1 MGKYQKNIEAAR
13 RISVVQYLE
22 TYHPGELVRKTDKEY
37 CTKTHSSLVITPAN
51 GLFHWFSQSK
61 GGNNALDYLV
71 KVEGMDFVSA
81 VRLLNEMTPMPVSV
95 QTVKAAP
102 VQQQTSRPFVLP
114 PADRNTEAATAYLM
128 HRGVSPKVL
137 RYCVGSGIL
146 YQTTRG
152 SYRNCVFVGK
162 DENGVPRSAFQRGCQ
177 GSFRGD
183 VAGSQK
189 QYGFL
194 IPAESENC
202 DTVEIYEAPIDA
214 MSGAT
219 LRQYKHDSPWRSVH
233 YLALGGLNHQ
243 PIDYFLQQHP
253 EVKRV
258 SLCFDRDD
266 PGRNFTKI
274 VAKQLAERGYI
285 VQDTPPAIGKDY
297 NDYLLAA
304 RRLIS
309 ITKSGTID
317 GGTWNISPAD
327 KQTVTTAGH
336 TNDDNFQNNGGA
348 ASASWTLH
356 YSVSKTTDSRNGRVG
371 PYTTQDEADAAADSA
386 RDAAIAELQ
395 GEAQRMVDNAV
406 ASAKAE
412 LANIKFRYEEVGV
425 PYGFAMYWGSNGSK
439 QTISV
444 SANSNN
450 AYLMKNNEW
459 SLQVNLK
466 KTDSETGNQ
475 IAADAQYEIFQW
487 DTVTGKP
494 FSF

>member
-1 MGKYQKNIEAAR
+1 M
-13 RISVVQYLE
+13 
-22 TYHPGELVRKTDKEY
+22 
-37 CTKTHSSLVITPAN
+37 
-51 GLFHWFSQSK
+51 
-61 GGNNALDYLV
+61 
-71 KVEGMDFVSA
+71 
-81 VRLLNEMTPMPVSV
+81 
-95 QTVKAAP
+95 
-102 VQQQTSRPFVLP
+102 
-114 PADRNTEAATAYLM
+114 
-128 HRGVSPKVL
+128 L

-152 SYRNCVFVGK
+152 NYRNCVFVGK

-194 IPAESENC
+194 IPAESETC
-202 DTVEIYEAPIDA
+202 DNVEIYEAPIDA

-285 VQDTPPAIGKDY
+285 VQDAPPAIGKDY

-309 ITKSGTID
+309 ME
-317 GGTWNISPAD
+317 
-327 KQTVTTAGH
+327 
-336 TNDDNFQNNGGA
+336 
-348 ASASWTLH
+348 
-356 YSVSKTTDSRNGRVG
+356 R
-371 PYTTQDEADAAADSA
+371 
-386 RDAAIAELQ
+386 
-395 GEAQRMVDNAV
+395 
-406 ASAKAE
+406 
-412 LANIKFRYEEVGV
+412 
-425 PYGFAMYWGSNGSK
+425 
-439 QTISV
+439 
-444 SANSNN
+444 
-450 AYLMKNNEW
+450 
-459 SLQVNLK
+459 
-466 KTDSETGNQ
+466 
-475 IAADAQYEIFQW
+475 
-487 DTVTGKP
+487 
-494 FSF
+494 

>member
-13 RISVVQYLE
+13 QISVVQYLE
-22 TYHPGELVRKTDKEY
+22 TYRPGELVRKTDREY
-37 CTKTHSSLVITPAN
+37 CTRSHDSLIITISN
-51 GLFHWFSQSK
+51 GKFHWYSHDV
-61 GGNNALDYLV
+61 GGNNAIDYLT

-81 VRLLNEMTPMPVSV
+81 VRLLNEMTPAPVSV
-95 QTVKAAP
+95 QLAKTIPVNQNTPRKFELPAP
-102 VQQQTSRPFVLP
+102 
-114 PADRNTEAATAYLM
+114 DRNAEAAAAYLM
-128 HRGVSPKVL
+128 HRGISAKVL
-137 RYCVGSGIL
+137 RYCISNGIL

-152 SYRNCVFVGK
+152 NYRNCVFVGK

-194 IPAESENC
+194 IPAESETC

-274 VAKQLAERGYI
+274 VAKRLAERGYI
-285 VQDTPPAIGKDY
+285 IQDTPPAIGKDY

-309 ITKSGTID
+309 M
-317 GGTWNISPAD
+317 
-327 KQTVTTAGH
+327 
-336 TNDDNFQNNGGA
+336 
-348 ASASWTLH
+348 
-356 YSVSKTTDSRNGRVG
+356 
-371 PYTTQDEADAAADSA
+371 
-386 RDAAIAELQ
+386 EL
-395 GEAQRMVDNAV
+395 
-406 ASAKAE
+406 
-412 LANIKFRYEEVGV
+412 
-425 PYGFAMYWGSNGSK
+425 
-439 QTISV
+439 
-444 SANSNN
+444 
-450 AYLMKNNEW
+450 
-459 SLQVNLK
+459 
-466 KTDSETGNQ
+466 
-475 IAADAQYEIFQW
+475 
-487 DTVTGKP
+487 
-494 FSF
+494 

>member
-13 RISVVQYLE
+13 RISVMQYLE

-81 VRLLNEMTPMPVSV
+81 VRLLSAMAPAPVSI
-95 QTVKAAP
+95 QTAKASSP
-102 VQQQTSRPFVLP
+102 QQHTTRPFELP
-114 PADRNTEAATAYLM
+114 TADRNTEAATAYLM
-128 HRGVSPKVL
+128 HRGISPKVL

-152 SYRNCVFVGK
+152 NYRNCVFVGK

-285 VQDTPPAIGKDY
+285 VQDAPPAMRSCRTCRTRKSTVCKAS
-297 NDYLLAA
+297 LTASMMPSAPSTALSTAAA
-304 RRLIS
+304 RSCL
-309 ITKSGTID
+309 SGMTAATICC
-317 GGTWNISPAD
+317 
-327 KQTVTTAGH
+327 VH
-336 TNDDNFQNNGGA
+336 
-348 ASASWTLH
+348 
-356 YSVSKTTDSRNGRVG
+356 
-371 PYTTQDEADAAADSA
+371 
-386 RDAAIAELQ
+386 
-395 GEAQRMVDNAV
+395 
-406 ASAKAE
+406 
-412 LANIKFRYEEVGV
+412 
-425 PYGFAMYWGSNGSK
+425 
-439 QTISV
+439 
-444 SANSNN
+444 
-450 AYLMKNNEW
+450 
-459 SLQVNLK
+459 
-466 KTDSETGNQ
+466 
-475 IAADAQYEIFQW
+475 
-487 DTVTGKP
+487 
-494 FSF
+494 

>member
-1 MGKYQKNIEAAR
+1 MRLPAENIKAAR
-13 RISVVQYLE
+13 EVQLVDFLN
-22 TYHPGELVRKTDKEY
+22 TYRPGELVRKSRDEY
-37 CTKTHSSLVITPAN
+37 CTKSHSSLRITPSKN
-51 GLFHWFSQSK
+51 LFHWCSQSK
-61 GGNNALDYLV
+61 GGRGALDYLLT
-71 KVEGMDFVSA
+71 VEGMSFRSA
-81 VRLLNEMTPMPVSV
+81 VMLLNEMELIPFQQVRAA
-95 QTVKAAP
+95 TVES
-102 VQQQTSRPFVLP
+102 SRTHDFTLP
-114 PADRNTEAATAYLM
+114 RPDKNAQAATAYLM
-128 HRGVSPKVL
+128 HRGISPKVL
-137 RYCVGSGIL
+137 RYCLNEGIL

-152 SYRNCVFVGK
+152 NYRNCVFVGK

-194 IPAESENC
+194 IPAESETC

-274 VAKQLAERGYI
+274 VAKRLAERGYI

-309 ITKSGTID
+309 ME
-317 GGTWNISPAD
+317 
-327 KQTVTTAGH
+327 
-336 TNDDNFQNNGGA
+336 
-348 ASASWTLH
+348 
-356 YSVSKTTDSRNGRVG
+356 R
-371 PYTTQDEADAAADSA
+371 
-386 RDAAIAELQ
+386 
-395 GEAQRMVDNAV
+395 
-406 ASAKAE
+406 
-412 LANIKFRYEEVGV
+412 
-425 PYGFAMYWGSNGSK
+425 
-439 QTISV
+439 
-444 SANSNN
+444 
-450 AYLMKNNEW
+450 
-459 SLQVNLK
+459 
-466 KTDSETGNQ
+466 
-475 IAADAQYEIFQW
+475 
-487 DTVTGKP
+487 
-494 FSF
+494 

>member
-13 RISVVQYLE
+13 QISVVQYLE
-22 TYHPGELVRKTDKEY
+22 TYRPGELVRKTDREY
-37 CTKTHSSLVITPAN
+37 CTRSHDSLIITISN
-51 GLFHWFSQSK
+51 GKFHWYSHDV
-61 GGNNALDYLV
+61 GGNNAIDYLT

-81 VRLLNEMTPMPVSV
+81 VRLLNEMTPAPVSV
-95 QTVKAAP
+95 QLAKTIPVNQNTPRKFELPAP
-102 VQQQTSRPFVLP
+102 
-114 PADRNTEAATAYLM
+114 DRNAEAAAAYLM
-128 HRGVSPKVL
+128 HRGISAKVL
-137 RYCVGSGIL
+137 RYCISNGIL

-152 SYRNCVFVGK
+152 NYRNCVFVGK
-162 DENGVPRSAFQRGCQ
+162 DENGVPRSAFQR

-285 VQDTPPAIGKDY
+285 VQDAPPAIGKDY

-309 ITKSGTID
+309 ME
-317 GGTWNISPAD
+317 
-327 KQTVTTAGH
+327 
-336 TNDDNFQNNGGA
+336 
-348 ASASWTLH
+348 
-356 YSVSKTTDSRNGRVG
+356 R
-371 PYTTQDEADAAADSA
+371 
-386 RDAAIAELQ
+386 
-395 GEAQRMVDNAV
+395 
-406 ASAKAE
+406 
-412 LANIKFRYEEVGV
+412 
-425 PYGFAMYWGSNGSK
+425 
-439 QTISV
+439 
-444 SANSNN
+444 
-450 AYLMKNNEW
+450 
-459 SLQVNLK
+459 
-466 KTDSETGNQ
+466 
-475 IAADAQYEIFQW
+475 
-487 DTVTGKP
+487 
-494 FSF
+494 

>member
-13 RISVVQYLE
+13 QISVVQYLE
-22 TYHPGELVRKTDKEY
+22 TYRPGELVRKTDREY
-37 CTKTHSSLVITPAN
+37 CTRSHDSLIITISN
-51 GLFHWFSQSK
+51 GKFHWYSHDV
-61 GGNNALDYLV
+61 GGNNAIDYLT

-81 VRLLNEMTPMPVSV
+81 VRLLNEMTPAPVSV
-95 QTVKAAP
+95 QLAKTIPVNQNTPRKFELPAP
-102 VQQQTSRPFVLP
+102 
-114 PADRNTEAATAYLM
+114 DRNAEAAAAYLM
-128 HRGVSPKVL
+128 HRGISAKVL
-137 RYCVGSGIL
+137 RYCISNGIL

-274 VAKQLAERGYI
+274 VAKRLAERGYI
-285 VQDTPPAIGKDY
+285 IQDTPPAIGKDY

-309 ITKSGTID
+309 ME
-317 GGTWNISPAD
+317 
-327 KQTVTTAGH
+327 
-336 TNDDNFQNNGGA
+336 
-348 ASASWTLH
+348 
-356 YSVSKTTDSRNGRVG
+356 R
-371 PYTTQDEADAAADSA
+371 
-386 RDAAIAELQ
+386 
-395 GEAQRMVDNAV
+395 
-406 ASAKAE
+406 
-412 LANIKFRYEEVGV
+412 
-425 PYGFAMYWGSNGSK
+425 
-439 QTISV
+439 
-444 SANSNN
+444 
-450 AYLMKNNEW
+450 
-459 SLQVNLK
+459 
-466 KTDSETGNQ
+466 
-475 IAADAQYEIFQW
+475 
-487 DTVTGKP
+487 
-494 FSF
+494 

>member
-1 MGKYQKNIEAAR
+1 
-13 RISVVQYLE
+13 
-22 TYHPGELVRKTDKEY
+22 
-37 CTKTHSSLVITPAN
+37 
-51 GLFHWFSQSK
+51 
-61 GGNNALDYLV
+61 
-71 KVEGMDFVSA
+71 MDFVSA
-81 VRLLNEMTPMPVSV
+81 IRLLSAMTPMPVSI
-95 QTVKAAP
+95 QAAKATP
-102 VQQQTSRPFVLP
+102 TRQHTIRPFELP
-114 PADRNTEAATAYLM
+114 AADRNTEAAVAYLM
-128 HRGVSPKVL
+128 QRGISPKVL
-137 RYCVGSGIL
+137 RYCVNSGIL

-162 DENGVPRSAFQRGCQ
+162 DAEGVPRSAFQRGCQ

-274 VAKQLAERGYI
+274 VAKRLAERGYI

-309 ITKSGTID
+309 ME
-317 GGTWNISPAD
+317 
-327 KQTVTTAGH
+327 
-336 TNDDNFQNNGGA
+336 
-348 ASASWTLH
+348 
-356 YSVSKTTDSRNGRVG
+356 R
-371 PYTTQDEADAAADSA
+371 
-386 RDAAIAELQ
+386 
-395 GEAQRMVDNAV
+395 
-406 ASAKAE
+406 
-412 LANIKFRYEEVGV
+412 
-425 PYGFAMYWGSNGSK
+425 
-439 QTISV
+439 
-444 SANSNN
+444 
-450 AYLMKNNEW
+450 
-459 SLQVNLK
+459 
-466 KTDSETGNQ
+466 
-475 IAADAQYEIFQW
+475 
-487 DTVTGKP
+487 
-494 FSF
+494 

>member
-1 MGKYQKNIEAAR
+1 MN
-13 RISVVQYLE
+13 
-22 TYHPGELVRKTDKEY
+22 
-37 CTKTHSSLVITPAN
+37 
-51 GLFHWFSQSK
+51 
-61 GGNNALDYLV
+61 
-71 KVEGMDFVSA
+71 
-81 VRLLNEMTPMPVSV
+81 
-95 QTVKAAP
+95 
-102 VQQQTSRPFVLP
+102 
-114 PADRNTEAATAYLM
+114 
-128 HRGVSPKVL
+128 RGISPKVL

-162 DENGVPRSAFQRGCQ
+162 DENGVPHAAFQRGCQ

-274 VAKQLAERGYI
+274 VAKRLAERGYI
-285 VQDTPPAIGKDY
+285 IQDTPPAIGKDY

-309 ITKSGTID
+309 ME
-317 GGTWNISPAD
+317 
-327 KQTVTTAGH
+327 
-336 TNDDNFQNNGGA
+336 
-348 ASASWTLH
+348 
-356 YSVSKTTDSRNGRVG
+356 R
-371 PYTTQDEADAAADSA
+371 
-386 RDAAIAELQ
+386 
-395 GEAQRMVDNAV
+395 
-406 ASAKAE
+406 
-412 LANIKFRYEEVGV
+412 
-425 PYGFAMYWGSNGSK
+425 
-439 QTISV
+439 
-444 SANSNN
+444 
-450 AYLMKNNEW
+450 
-459 SLQVNLK
+459 
-466 KTDSETGNQ
+466 
-475 IAADAQYEIFQW
+475 
-487 DTVTGKP
+487 
-494 FSF
+494 